1 MSMELN
7 LSEKVSSLLQAI
19 FLLILP
25 WIVLI
30 IGLVVSI
37 ENVWFYLLCV
47 TWFGC
52 GLIFF
57 ETLN

>member
-1 MSMELN
+1 MELN
-7 LSEKVSSLLQAI
+7 LSERVGSLLQAI

-25 WIVLI
+25 LVILL
-30 IGLVVSI
+30 IGLAVSYS
-37 ENVWFYLLCV
+37 NVWFYLLCL

-52 GLIFF
+52 GLIIF